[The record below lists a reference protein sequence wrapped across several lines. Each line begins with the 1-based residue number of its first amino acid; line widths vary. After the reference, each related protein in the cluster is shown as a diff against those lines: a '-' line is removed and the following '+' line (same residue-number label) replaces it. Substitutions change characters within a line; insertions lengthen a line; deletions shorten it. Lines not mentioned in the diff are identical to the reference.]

1 MTTTKPSPVIQ
12 ESANLTHHLLLAMPG
27 VVSGSL
33 ADSVIYVCEHNDQG
47 ALGLVI
53 NRATDLSLV
62 DMLGRLNLPV
72 AQASGLQHEVVM
84 FGGPVQTDR
93 GFVLHD
99 AKKPYSSSLAVGAL
113 TLTTSRDV
121 LEDIAQG
128 QGPEHALVALGYAGW
143 DAGQLEQEMLQ
154 NAWLNVQ
161 ATDEIL
167 FDAPFEQRYE
177 MALAVLGIN
186 PMMLTG
192 DAGHA

>member
-1 MTTTKPSPVIQ
+1 MTTTLSPLIQ
-12 ESANLTHHLLLAMPG
+12 ESADLTHHLLLAMPG

-53 NRATDLSLV
+53 NRATDLGLR
-62 DMLGRLNLPV
+62 DLLDRLNVPIAEHV
-72 AQASGLQHEVVM
+72 ALQDRVVM

-99 AKKPYSSSLAVGAL
+99 SKVQYSSSLAVGAL
-113 TLTTSRDV
+113 SLTTSRDV
-121 LEDIAQG
+121 LEDLAQG
-128 QGPEHALVALGYAGW
+128 KGPENVLVTLGYAGW
-143 DAGQLEQEMLQ
+143 SAGQLEQEMSQ
-154 NAWLNVQ
+154 NAWLNVK
-161 ATDEIL
+161 ANEEIL
-167 FDAPFEQRYE
+167 FQTPFEQRYDS
-177 MALAVLGIN
+177 ALAVLGIN

>member
-1 MTTTKPSPVIQ
+1 MTTTNTSPMIQ
-12 ESANLTHHLLLAMPG
+12 ESADLTHHLLLAMPR

-53 NRATDLSLV
+53 NRVTDLSLI
-62 DMLGRLNLPV
+62 DMLGRLSVPILDPS
-72 AQASGLQHEVVM
+72 ALQDRQVM

-99 AKKPYSSSLAVGAL
+99 AQKPYSSSLAVGAL

-128 QGPEHALVALGYAGW
+128 HGPAHALVTLGYAGW
-143 DAGQLEQEMLQ
+143 DAGQLEQEMSQ
-154 NAWLNVQ
+154 NAWLNVK

-167 FDAPFEQRYE
+167 FETPFEQRYE
-177 MALAVLGIN
+177 MALALLGIN